1 MMYMHM
7 FQKEINVLN
16 ESNKVPVIYL
26 IQTNLLHKSVGS
38 CWDFHGLSCI
48 ILSLPGAGQPALPV
62 DEAGAGCCTVVS
74 SLTMGEV

>member
-1 MMYMHM
+1 MCNM
-7 FQKEINVLN
+7 
-16 ESNKVPVIYL
+16 KVIKYL
-26 IQTNLLHKSVGS
+26 SFISFKHIKKLKKHKSVGS
-38 CWDFHGLSCI
+38 CWVFHGLSCI